1 MKHLTKSFVAIAVL
15 SLVPPAFGQLITKN
29 RESTRILNVL
39 PSGTTQLSAMTFS
52 TVAKRRDICLEYER
66 IQEENFAAN
75 NNGGVYTNM
84 FNIGAGTIANSNG
97 RLSYTGGTAAA
108 WRMLS
113 PIKSPFMTVS
123 ADVENP
129 TGTASTNS
137 IVGVGVTNSTGN
149 NDKYWVEYNAVGK
162 AFKIR
167 KTINNVTSDLVSVTL
182 TGAPTRI
189 YAVWTG
195 KYLSAWTAGVD
206 GNPNPVCHGVTPTN
220 SDFDLRVYANY
231 STLFPYLVL
240 QTDSGTGVSVSRWC
254 HSQFGTIGYANHTAV
269 RYLDGTPLRI
279 GDEYYFTAT
288 SSGLSSNPG
297 SNEWVHFHSV
307 ILAVNPYTGEVRQ
320 TGTLLQKD
328 TTLGKI
334 YGQHV
339 YTLRF
344 DEINNLWYATHS
356 TYGSSDDDGAVRV
369 KYNTYKGDILHGVHI
384 LPTATAVGLT
394 VSSAPND
401 KLFYDFDFVRINGTL
416 RCTYA
421 RGNASTPSTNTAW
434 HICFGSG
441 PDLDHI
447 TQDSEYSSFNA
458 EGPKIARIGQT
469 WIASSK
475 VMTNGGTVAQNS
487 YVYFNLLTGAYVG
500 TFAADIAE
508 GTSLKTHTPIVEVQ
522 NPDGTTEYD
531 MVCFAPDDGFKTSAG
546 TAINWTQGSTQ
557 LQRSGSTNAGWEYPR
572 KKYPFPLPAPRPV
585 GNRDVPFP
593 KPVLDPYSTATVKG
607 ITATG
612 GTVTASSPLLDAT
625 QTWNASGTTF
635 TGQKLNVTD
644 TASASGSMLF
654 DYQVGGSTRF
664 KAAVG
669 NSRDSLITI
678 TSPTQHADLNLVGSD
693 RSGLLRSA
701 GGGNGL
707 AITGG
712 LCEIW
717 GAGGTT
723 AGIIE
728 GWNNNNTTQYYRIT
742 GQGVSFNN
750 SKALTES
757 AATAFV
763 QIAVAS
769 GSHVGGTVHYAI
781 VANDGTDYQTRS
793 GSFPFALINK
803 AGAETASL
811 GTPAD
816 CVAISTGTLTATF
829 DTDTS
834 PTNAVNIRANAVSSL
849 TQTTLT
855 IRYWVEIDGAAVT
868 VTPQ

>member
-1 MKHLTKSFVAIAVL
+1 MASTTK
-15 SLVPPAFGQLITKN
+15 
-29 RESTRILNVL
+29 TRVSDTVINVL
-39 PSGTTQLSAMTFS
+39 PTGTTQLSSMTFS
-52 TVAKRRDICLEYER
+52 TVGKRRDICLEYER

-84 FNIGAGTIANSNG
+84 FNIGSGTIANSNG
-97 RLSYTGGTAAA
+97 RLSYTGGTTAA
-108 WRMLS
+108 WRMLG
-113 PIKSPFMTVS
+113 PIKSPYMTVS

-129 TGTASTNS
+129 TGVATTNA
-137 IVGVGVTNSTGN
+137 IVGVGVTYSTGN
-149 NDKYWVEYNAVGK
+149 NDKYWVEYNAVNK

-167 KTINNVTSDLVSVTL
+167 KTINNVTTDLVSVTL
-182 TGAPTRI
+182 NSAPTRI
-189 YAVWTG
+189 FAVWTG
-195 KYLSAWTAGVD
+195 KFLSSWTVGVD

-220 SDFDLRVYANY
+220 SDFDLRTYANY

-240 QTDSGTGVSVSRWC
+240 QCDSGTSVRVSRWC
-254 HSQFGTIGYANHTAV
+254 HSHYGTIGYFNPTAV
-269 RYLDGTPLRI
+269 RYIDGTPMRI
-279 GDEYYFTAT
+279 GDEFIFTAT

-297 SNEWVHFHSV
+297 TNEWVHFHSV
-307 ILAVNPYTGEVRQ
+307 ILAINHKTHEVRQ
-320 TGTLLQKD
+320 IGTLLQQD
-328 TTLGKI
+328 TSQGKI

-339 YTLRF
+339 YCLRF
-344 DEINNLWYATHS
+344 DPVTAEWWATHS
-356 TYGSSDDDGAVRV
+356 TYGSSDDVSAVRV
-369 KYNTYKGDILHGVHI
+369 KYNRIKGDILHGVHI
-384 LPTATAVGLT
+384 LPNATAVGLT
-394 VSSAPND
+394 VSGVANNL
-401 KLFYDFDFVRINGTL
+401 LFYDFDFVKINGTL
-416 RCTYA
+416 RCCYA
-421 RGNASTPSTNTAW
+421 RGNASTPSTNTTW
-434 HICFGSG
+434 NICFGSG

-447 TQDSEYSSFNA
+447 TQDSQYTSFNA
-458 EGPKIARIGQT
+458 QGPKIAKIGGT
-469 WIASSK
+469 WVATSK
-475 VMTNGGTVAQNS
+475 VMTTGGTVANNS
-487 YVYFNLLTGAYVG
+487 YVYWNLLTGAYVG

-508 GTSLKTHTPIVEVQ
+508 GTSLKTHTPIVEIQ
-522 NPDGTTEYD
+522 NGDGTTGY
-531 MVCFAPDDGFKTSAG
+531 MLVTSAPDDGFQTSAG

-557 LQRSGSTNAGWEYPR
+557 IQKTTTTNAGWAFKQRRYPYSILTPKTPNNRDYPR
-572 KKYPFPLPAPRPV
+572 V
-585 GNRDVPFP
+585 T
-593 KPVLDPYSTATVKG
+593 PVLDPLSTPTVKG
-607 ITATG
+607 ITATA
-612 GTVTASSPLLDAT
+612 GTITVNAPAIDAT

-669 NSRDSLITI
+669 NSRDSVLTI

-717 GAGGTT
+717 GLGGTT
-723 AGIIE
+723 AGVIE

-763 QIAVAS
+763 RIAVAS
-769 GSHVGGTVHYAI
+769 GSHVGGRIKYTI

-793 GSFPFALINK
+793 GMFNFSLVNK
-803 AGAETASL
+803 GGTETAGL
-811 GTPAD
+811 GTVMNES
-816 CVAISTGTLTATF
+816 VAVSTGTLTVTF

-834 PTNAVNIRANAVSSL
+834 PTNAVDIRANAVSSL
-849 TQTTLT
+849 TQTTLQ
-855 IRYWVEIDGAAVT
+855 IRYWVEIDGPAVT
-868 VTPQ
+868 ITPQ